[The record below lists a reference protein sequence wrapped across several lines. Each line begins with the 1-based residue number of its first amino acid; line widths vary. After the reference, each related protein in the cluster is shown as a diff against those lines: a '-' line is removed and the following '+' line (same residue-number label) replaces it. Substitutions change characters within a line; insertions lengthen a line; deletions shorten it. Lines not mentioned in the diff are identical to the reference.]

1 MSKLYWLEVVHLCG
15 LKLALNQSLQ
25 QGLKAMILWSN
36 LNE

>member
-1 MSKLYWLEVVHLCG
+1 MSKLNWLEVHLCG